1 MTALELAG
9 AVLGALALGVAVFTL
24 TLVGLAAAMR
34 ARPYDLLLS
43 PHASPPRRTPRGAD
57 GGQGGPSRAA
67 VVSGAGRHPHR
78 PRCPASRQLPSY
90 RKEHRNP

>member
-1 MTALELAG
+1 MTALELVG
-9 AVLGALALGVAVFTL
+9 AVFGAVALGVAVFAL

-34 ARPYDLLLS
+34 ARPYDLLP
-43 PHASPPRRTPRGAD
+43 PHASPPRRTPRDAD

-78 PRCPASRQLPSY
+78 PRCTHHRQLPSY